1 LQLALVSAS
10 RELTP
15 IHRFFDKLT
24 MIVNVV
30 CSSTKR
36 HDELQAA
43 QVTEV
48 RYMTDIEKIM
58 TGKGANQIGT
68 LNRAG
73 DTCWGSH
80 FKSICS
86 VINMYEATCHVLKKI
101 RKESKGW
108 STSVDADSSYN
119 YLKEFDFILILFLM
133 KSIMGITD
141 VLCQALQKQDQDV
154 VNVMDLVRSTKRL
167 IQDLRDDGWHELF
180 SNVTSFCQR
189 HDIEIPDLDDVHS
202 TTRFGRSR
210 LEENQVTIEHYF
222 IVEIFFSAIDKQLQE
237 LNSRFCEQSMELL
250 TLSCALTPK
259 NNYKAFK
266 VETICTLVEKYYPMD
281 FNEQDQIL
289 LRSQLRH
296 FIVDARETSHLKNLS
311 TIQELCSCLVETEK
325 AKIYYLIDRLL
336 RLILTLPV
344 STATTERSFSA
355 MKIIKNKL
363 RNKMKAGFL
372 ADSMSV
378 YIEREIAA
386 TINSDTIIDEFKAL
400 ATRNASF

>member
-1 LQLALVSAS
+1 MKFRKIDSFFKK
-10 RELTP
+10 RTCEDERDEEIITP
-15 IHRFFDKLT
+15 
-24 MIVNVV
+24 
-30 CSSTKR
+30 
-36 HDELQAA
+36 
-43 QVTEV
+43 
-48 RYMTDIEKIM
+48 
-58 TGKGANQIGT
+58 
-68 LNRAG
+68 
-73 DTCWGSH
+73 
-80 FKSICS
+80 
-86 VINMYEATCHVLKKI
+86 
-101 RKESKGW
+101 
-108 STSVDADSSYN
+108 
-119 YLKEFDFILILFLM
+119 
-133 KSIMGITD
+133 
-141 VLCQALQKQDQDV
+141 
-154 VNVMDLVRSTKRL
+154 
-167 IQDLRDDGWHELF
+167 
-180 SNVTSFCQR
+180 
-189 HDIEIPDLDDVHS
+189 

-222 IVEIFFSAIDKQLQE
+222 RVEIFFSAIDKQLQE

-250 TLSCALTPK
+250 TLRCVLTPK

-289 LRSQLRH
+289 LRLQLRH
-296 FIVDARETSHLKNLS
+296 FIVDARETSNLKNLS

-363 RNKMKAGFL
+363 RNKMKAEFL

-386 TINSDTIIDEFKAL
+386 TISWDTIIDEFKAL